1 MVNKLPLALLDE
13 LLPLLKPLE
22 VVAVLWTSSHAA
34 ISHRDFDQVAYGVM
48 PYELSEALDV
58 LARYRVLVR
67 AEADTDRPAYDQEV
81 YKLNKRGTV
90 DRAGLVHRLERN
102 NRAWASI

>member
-22 VVAVLWTSSHAA
+22 VVAVLWCSNHAT

-48 PYELSEALDV
+48 PGELSRALDV
-58 LARYRVLVR
+58 LARYRVLAS
-67 AEADTDRPAYDQEV
+67 AEPDADRPAYDQEV

-90 DRAGLVHRLERN
+90 DRAGLAMRWHRN